1 MVIYPE
7 GRWYTYVDE
16 TDLADILQHDLIEGQ
31 AVSRL
36 LIDPIDA
43 AENE

>member
-16 TDLADILQHDLIEGQ
+16 QDLQDILQEDLVNKRVVE
-31 AVSRL
+31 RL
-36 LIDPIDA
+36 LID
-43 AENE
+43 